1 MVEVNGHAEPGYEK
15 VRDAFAANF
24 DRYGDVGAAVTVYRH
39 GRLVVDLWGGV
50 RNGETGEPWK
60 ADTMVRVASTTKGL
74 TAVCANLLAQQGQ
87 LDLDVPV
94 VTYWPEFAA
103 EGKESIP
110 VRWLL
115 GHKAGLPVVDRIFTA
130 DDVFAWDPICEA
142 LAAQRPIWEPGTAH
156 GYHGQT
162 YGYLVGEV
170 IRRASGRTVGTY
182 LADEVAA
189 PLGLDTFIGLPE
201 EMLRRTA
208 RVVSPAY
215 GGPAD
220 QAEAQGGS
228 SPSSPQQPDAPD
240 VDAEHLAFMQRVYL
254 FAHLRPDYNS
264 PEWLRIEMP
273 SANGV
278 TTARSLAKLYASL
291 IGEVDGVRLFT
302 PATLAAARSCQADG
316 EDRIMRRVSRYGL
329 GFVLP
334 SPHMPLIGPGS
345 FGHPGAGGSIGCA
358 DPESGVAMAYVM
370 NLHKMTDD
378 DRARSLIDAVR
389 SSL

>member
-1 MVEVNGHAEPGYEK
+1 
-15 VRDAFAANF
+15 
-24 DRYGDVGAAVTVYRH
+24 
-39 GRLVVDLWGGV
+39 
-50 RNGETGEPWK
+50 
-60 ADTMVRVASTTKGL
+60 
-74 TAVCANLLAQQGQ
+74 
-87 LDLDVPV
+87 
-94 VTYWPEFAA
+94 
-103 EGKESIP
+103 
-110 VRWLL
+110 
-115 GHKAGLPVVDRIFTA
+115 
-130 DDVFAWDPICEA
+130 
-142 LAAQRPIWEPGTAH
+142 
-156 GYHGQT
+156 
-162 YGYLVGEV
+162 
-170 IRRASGRTVGTY
+170 
-182 LADEVAA
+182 
-189 PLGLDTFIGLPE
+189 
-201 EMLRRTA
+201 
-208 RVVSPAY
+208 
-215 GGPAD
+215 
-220 QAEAQGGS
+220 
-228 SPSSPQQPDAPD
+228 
-240 VDAEHLAFMQRVYL
+240 MQRVYL